1 MSFRE
6 LVPGA
11 IYDEDVETLRSVLAS
26 GVDLNQPIDGV
37 TALCLAA
44 RLGRLSI
51 VKYLAESAQVNF
63 VKRCTF
69 KHSSSP
75 ALLAVVILIEGKN
88 ETLNCCI
95 QTSNHFQ
102 TSKLVSMESYVV
114 QFVKNPCT
122 DHVERKVPSV

>member
-1 MSFRE
+1 MPDGNMSFRE

-51 VKYLAESAQVNF
+51 VKYLTKSAQVNIGHLSVNCRQPF
-63 VKRCTF
+63 SQGVIPDEEKVL
-69 KHSSSP
+69 HSDLTRFQAP
-75 ALLAVVILIEGKN
+75 VICN
-88 ETLNCCI
+88 
-95 QTSNHFQ
+95 
-102 TSKLVSMESYVV
+102 
-114 QFVKNPCT
+114 
-122 DHVERKVPSV
+122 

>member
-6 LVPGA
+6 LLPGA

-51 VKYLAESAQVNF
+51 VKYLTESAQVNT
-63 VKRCTF
+63 CAF
-69 KHSSSP
+69 KHPPSP
-75 ALLAVVILIEGKN
+75 VILIEGN
-88 ETLNCCI
+88 TEMLI
-95 QTSNHFQ
+95 FLYSDFNHFQ
-102 TSKLVSMESYVV
+102 TSQLVSMGSYVA
-114 QFVKNPCT
+114 QSLHGSCREKSLP
-122 DHVERKVPSV
+122 

>member
-11 IYDEDVETLRSVLAS
+11 IYDEDVEKLRSVLAS

-37 TALCLAA
+37 TTLCLAA

-51 VKYLAESAQVNF
+51 VKYLAESAQV
-63 VKRCTF
+63 KKCTF
-69 KHSSSP
+69 KHPPSP
-75 ALLAVVILIEGKN
+75 ALLAGVIQIEWKN
-88 ETLNCCI
+88 EMLNFCI

-102 TSKLVSMESYVV
+102 TS
-114 QFVKNPCT
+114 
-122 DHVERKVPSV
+122 

>member
-51 VKYLAESAQVNF
+51 VKYLTKSAQVNIAPF
-63 VKRCTF
+63 M
-69 KHSSSP
+69 SQLSP
-75 ALLAVVILIEGKN
+75 AAFLQGLFQRKKKF
-88 ETLNCCI
+88 CI
-95 QTSNHFQ
+95 RN
-102 TSKLVSMESYVV
+102 
-114 QFVKNPCT
+114 
-122 DHVERKVPSV
+122 

>member
-37 TALCLAA
+37 TTLCLAA

-63 VKRCTF
+63 LRKCTF
-69 KHSSSP
+69 KHPPSP
-75 ALLAVVILIEGKN
+75 VLLAGVIQKEGKN
-88 ETLNCCI
+88 ETFNFCI
-95 QTSNHFQ
+95 RTFNHFQ
-102 TSKLVSMESYVV
+102 TSQLVSM
-114 QFVKNPCT
+114 
-122 DHVERKVPSV
+122 